1 VLLHSHRKSYLGFP
15 CTGCR
20 GPIRALSILADLPT
34 PVFERSELVALTCPS
49 CGHEDQYD
57 LKAIA
62 RFEEHQIH

>member
-1 VLLHSHRKSYLGFP
+1 
-15 CTGCR
+15 
-20 GPIRALSILADLPT
+20 LSILADLPT